1 MKHYI
6 REIKRVIW
14 LRYSSLKFKL
24 IFSFKYRKAKNKKR
38 KTILLTATPEHGN
51 LGDHAIVYA
60 EYRILNKTD
69 FSLIEI
75 RNSEYLNNR
84 NWLQKKV
91 DQADIIVIDG
101 GGNLGTLW
109 PNEDDKISDIISRF
123 NQNKVIIFPQ
133 TCYYDQNQESMSR
146 LEKNRKIYSDAKDLT
161 IMIRDRIS
169 YDFMRDNFPKL
180 NCIFCPDIVLS
191 INQVEFHESRKGV
204 LLCFR
209 KDREKIV
216 DEKIE
221 DSIKRYLHELN
232 IPFRETSTIIN
243 KKVTN
248 KNRNQC
254 LADKWEEFARA
265 KLVITDR
272 LHAMVFS
279 AITGTPCIAIDNQ
292 SKKVGGTYEWI
303 KELKY
308 ILYLDDPEQ
317 IISSIEKCMGSNQE
331 NIISTTQKIIL

>member
-1 MKHYI
+1 MKRI
-6 REIKRVIW
+6 IW
-14 LRYSSLKFKL
+14 LNYFSLKFKI
-24 IFSFKYRKAKNKKR
+24 IFSSKYRKAKNKK
-38 KTILLTATPEHGN
+38 KKIVLLTATPEHGN
-51 LGDHAIVYA
+51 LGDQAIVYA
-60 EYRILNKTD
+60 EHRILNKTD
-69 FSLIEI
+69 LPVIEI

-91 DQADIIVIDG
+91 DQEDIIAIDG

-109 PNEDDKISDIISRF
+109 PNEDDKISDIINRF
-123 NQNKVIIFPQ
+123 NQNKIVIFPQ
-133 TCYYDQNQESMSR
+133 TCYYDKNQEAIAR
-146 LEKNRKIYSDAKDLT
+146 LEGNRKKYYAAKDLT
-161 IMIRDRIS
+161 IMLRDRTS
-169 YDFMRDNFPKL
+169 YHFMRENFPKL
-180 NCIFCPDIVLS
+180 NYIFCPDIVLS
-191 INQVEFHESRKGV
+191 INQFEFFENRDGI

-232 IPFRETSTIIN
+232 IPFRDTSTILN
-243 KKVTN
+243 KKITN

-254 LADKWEEFARA
+254 LDEKWKEFARS

-272 LHAMVFS
+272 LHAMIFS

-303 KELKY
+303 KELEY
-308 ILYLDDPEQ
+308 ILYLSDPD
-317 IISSIEKCMGSNQE
+317 
-331 NIISTTQKIIL
+331 KIIPSIKKMYDIGSGKYNFNYPEDNLTALFR